1 MAVVEQIVIA
11 TGVMGLCFVIATVAV
26 AFVVVRGV
34 RRRYRALRR
43 RLMPGWGGR
52 PDLEGLLR
60 SPGAVA
66 AASLGSPGWWVAQNR
81 RHRMWRAVTS
91 AEHAVRVA
99 RQAGVPVGDLPALAQ
114 GLRRAANRVD
124 ALLRASGR
132 MSSLR
137 DEDRADS
144 DRIIAAAADLRAAA
158 LATLRYDSHADT
170 DTVVSAVEI
179 EVAALAAGIRAARL

>member
-1 MAVVEQIVIA
+1 MVEQIVIV
-11 TGVMGLCFVIATVAV
+11 TGVMALCFVVAMGAA

-43 RLMPGWGGR
+43 RLMAGWGGT

-60 SPGAVA
+60 TPGGAGG
-66 AASLGSPGWWVAQNR
+66 ASLGSPGWWLMQNR

-99 RQAGVPVGDLPALAQ
+99 RRAGVPIGDLPVLAHT
-114 GLRRAANRVD
+114 LRRAANRVD
-124 ALLRASGR
+124 AVLRASGGT
-132 MSSLR
+132 SALR
-137 DEDRADS
+137 DEDRDDS
-144 DRIIAAAADLRAAA
+144 DRITAAAVDLRAAA

-179 EVAALAAGIRAARL
+179 EVAALAAGIRAAHG